1 MAKAVAA
8 AEEIQT
14 GENMTH
20 KDFAEKVVLPVV
32 CAFAAGVL
40 VALHVVEDERAQAA
54 QVVCQD
60 DGQTQIAGVE

>member
-1 MAKAVAA
+1 
-8 AEEIQT
+8 
-14 GENMTH
+14 MTH

-32 CAFAAGVL
+32 FSFAAGVL
-40 VALHVVEDERAQAA
+40 VALHVVEDRLDQAA

>member
-1 MAKAVAA
+1 
-8 AEEIQT
+8 
-14 GENMTH
+14 MTH

-54 QVVCQD
+54 QTAQAVCHGD
-60 DGQTQIAGVE
+60 EQTQIARVE

>member
-1 MAKAVAA
+1 
-8 AEEIQT
+8 
-14 GENMTH
+14 MTH

-32 CAFAAGVL
+32 FSFAAGVL

-54 QVVCQD
+54 QTAQVVCQD

>member
-1 MAKAVAA
+1 
-8 AEEIQT
+8 
-14 GENMTH
+14 MTH

-40 VALHVVEDERAQAA
+40 VALHVVEDERAQTA

-60 DGQTQIAGVE
+60 DGQTQIARVE

>member
-1 MAKAVAA
+1 
-8 AEEIQT
+8 
-14 GENMTH
+14 MTH

-60 DGQTQIAGVE
+60 DEQTQVERVE